1 MRTRPVW
8 MVTVVLRDSA
18 SHPRS
23 GLKILVYLRDI
34 QHDALP
40 VRPVRLH
47 QLLDVLLVTE
57 QRHGS
62 QCCYLCVRPL
72 CFSKESPVR
81 KLQQCCQNLSS
92 ITNSSELQ
100 LKFPF
105 CISVNM
111 HLQRLCGTVIA
122 QKIHLVSHLWVEIGL
137 LPRPLFE
144 GHALDTTTFL
154 QNGTKGTLGFISRQ
168 GGMQMRGFP
177 LHCLI
182 HLSTREL

>member
-62 QCCYLCVRPL
+62 QCLSLCKTSVLFKRISSQEIATMLSKFIIHHKFVRTATEISFL
-72 CFSKESPVR
+72 YFCKYASPETVWDSYCT
-81 KLQQCCQNLSS
+81 KNTSGL
-92 ITNSSELQ
+92 T
-100 LKFPF
+100 
-105 CISVNM
+105 SV
-111 HLQRLCGTVIA
+111 GGDW
-122 QKIHLVSHLWVEIGL
+122 SPPE
-137 LPRPLFE
+137 
-144 GHALDTTTFL
+144 TTL
-154 QNGTKGTLGFISRQ
+154 
-168 GGMQMRGFP
+168 
-177 LHCLI
+177 
-182 HLSTREL
+182 